1 MMDIITIEEGVTGFR
16 AVKGDLPFLKFNLV
30 SGIGL
35 VYNIFLL
42 LCTLIFVGILIFECK
57 EYIKAVLL
65 WVESQEQWIIYL
77 LFACLFTLV
86 SFPFTWGYTF
96 LIVASGYLF
105 GILRGMTI
113 VLLTVNFGVVVAHF
127 TIRAF
132 HSKFDLSRYLENDN
146 IRAILSVISG
156 PRAFKVA
163 AFARLTPIPFGLQNT
178 IFAVS
183 DINPRIY
190 FIASFLGLIPAQ
202 VINIY
207 LGSSLRSMEEVLSNK
222 STAATGVIVFFQITI
237 GISLMLYVLVKA
249 RQELRKALNLRNY
262 NELP

>member
-1 MMDIITIEEGVTGFR
+1 M
-16 AVKGDLPFLKFNLV
+16 P
-30 SGIGL
+30 
-35 VYNIFLL
+35 LL
-42 LCTLIFVGILIFECK
+42 LCP
-57 EYIKAVLL
+57 
-65 WVESQEQWIIYL
+65 
-77 LFACLFTLV
+77 ACHHC
-86 SFPFTWGYTF
+86 G
-96 LIVASGYLF
+96 VAYGP
-105 GILRGMTI
+105 TI
-113 VLLTVNFGVVVAHF
+113 
-127 TIRAF
+127 
-132 HSKFDLSRYLENDN
+132 
-146 IRAILSVISG
+146 
-156 PRAFKVA
+156 
-163 AFARLTPIPFGLQNT
+163 
-178 IFAVS
+178 VS